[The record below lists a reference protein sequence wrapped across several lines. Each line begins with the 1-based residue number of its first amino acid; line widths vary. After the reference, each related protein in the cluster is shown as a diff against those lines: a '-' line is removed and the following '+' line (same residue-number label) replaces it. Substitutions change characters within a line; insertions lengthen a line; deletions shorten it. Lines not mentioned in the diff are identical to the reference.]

1 MARSIATIKQQMI
14 DTKATLSALS
24 DLTSDS
30 QVSIFGNVFHVTA
43 TQIGVL
49 EQLIDLYIEEIETII
64 NAQAVGSIPWLR
76 AKILEFQN
84 GDYVELN
91 TSTFAIAYPEID
103 EALKII
109 TRCSVKETGNLVVQ
123 AKVAKS
129 DPPVALSGLE
139 ITALEDYLDII
150 KPAGTQINV
159 VSLTADKLYIFGTV
173 FYSGQYSDVISDNVE
188 AALND
193 YMTNLS
199 SAENFDGIVRV
210 IEIID
215 AIQAVEGVVDVNIT
229 EVGCRADTVAFA
241 SRTVVYKLSTGTN
254 LREYT
259 TVSGYIVEET
269 ESGSEFANTLTY
281 TSV

>member
-1 MARSIATIKQQMI
+1 
-14 DTKATLSALS
+14 
-24 DLTSDS
+24 
-30 QVSIFGNVFHVTA
+30 
-43 TQIGVL
+43 
-49 EQLIDLYIEEIETII
+49 
-64 NAQAVGSIPWLR
+64 
-76 AKILEFQN
+76 
-84 GDYVELN
+84 
-91 TSTFAIAYPEID
+91 
-103 EALKII
+103 
-109 TRCSVKETGNLVVQ
+109 
-123 AKVAKS
+123 
-129 DPPVALSGLE
+129 VALSGLE

>member
-1 MARSIATIKQQMI
+1 MARTIESIKQQMI
-14 DTKATLSALS
+14 DTKATLSALD
-24 DLTSDS
+24 DLTTDS
-30 QVSIFGNVFHVTA
+30 QVSLFGNIIYVTA
-43 TQIGVL
+43 VNIGVL
-49 EQLIDLYIEEIETII
+49 EQLIDLYIAEIETII

-76 AKILEFQN
+76 AKILEFQY

-159 VSLTADKLYIFGTV
+159 VSLTSDKLYLNGTI
-173 FYSGQYSDVISDNVE
+173 FYSGQYSDVIQDNVE
-188 AALND
+188 AALSD

-199 SAENFDGIVRV
+199 SAENFDGVVRV
-210 IEIID
+210 VEVVD
-215 AIQAVEGVVDVNIT
+215 VIQAVEGVVDVNII
-229 EVGCRADTVAFA
+229 EVGARANTVAFA
-241 SRTVVYKLSTGTN
+241 DRTVVYKLSAGTN

-269 ESGSEFANTLTY
+269 ESGYEFTNTLTY